1 MYTYNVNTCNA
12 LIIIAFPNKSI
23 FYSNKQNFQKFYKS
37 CANSSKPQG
46 STYSYILVYNIGYH
60 IIYLSSNNPT
70 SWKSA
75 TRFLGGSNPTWWYHS
90 TSAYLVRVPSWRYN
104 LKSAEHRA
112 RDCQLFCFINNVNLI
127 IRNFLQSLMVFSERV
142 NIWY

>member
-60 IIYLSSNNPT
+60 NYLSFFEQSHLVKISNT
-70 SWKSA
+70 
-75 TRFLGGSNPTWWYHS
+75 
-90 TSAYLVRVPSWRYN
+90 VSWR
-104 LKSAEHRA
+104 LES
-112 RDCQLFCFINNVNLI
+112 NVVVPQYVSVLGS
-127 IRNFLQSLMVFSERV
+127 RTVV
-142 NIWY
+142 TV